1 MSGSARISPTNLT
14 PNDEYELDH
23 ISLGGRRPGSAESR
37 NAWDNEAFDNTPGV
51 TNTISTN
58 YYDYDDRPAEMSSEV
73 YVSTAGSHRHHDQ
86 DENEFRE
93 RKGIWTSVKKGLRG
107 LWGTRQTEDTQKDR
121 ELYIRT
127 TIRELIVYIFFLIT
141 LCILTFGMTSS
152 THFYYTKVMQE
163 LFIDGQFP
171 ETKNT
176 FRGMNTMHDFWR
188 FAEGPLMDGLFWE
201 TWYNNQNVSN
211 EDLGY
216 IYYENKLLG
225 VARIRQLKVRKGSCE
240 VHPDFAQEITAC
252 YDSYSK
258 EKEDISPF
266 GLENG
271 TAWSYHQQIG
281 QPYTGYI
288 SSYSTNGYY
297 QDLLDTKASSLN
309 LIEILKQNLWLDRG
323 TRAVFVDFTVYNANI
338 NLFCVV
344 RLVVEFPAT
353 GGAVP
358 SWQFRTV
365 KLIRYVTNYDYFLM
379 ACEVLYMLF
388 ILYYIVEEILE
399 IKKHKCAYFK
409 SVWNCLD
416 ILVIF
421 LSLIAFAFNIYR
433 TVKVNSLL
441 ETLLQNPRTYPD
453 FEFLGFWQMQYN
465 NMVAVVVF
473 FAWIKIFKYISFN
486 RTMTQLQSTLSRCSK
501 DIAGFAVMFF
511 IIFLAY
517 AQLGYLVFG
526 TQVEDFSTFPESI
539 FTQFRIILGDFDFH
553 ELESANR
560 VLGPI
565 FFLTY
570 VFFVFFVL
578 LNMFLAIIND
588 TYSEVKAEISMQKS
602 EFQISDYIKKGYNKV
617 LEKLSLKKDRIR
629 DIQDAIH
636 HADINH
642 DRHLDWEEWRLDL
655 KMRGIPDAEIEAV
668 FAKYD
673 QDGDM
678 ILNEDEQR
686 KMHADLEKQKNEL
699 DGQKADLTNEL
710 DEIERDKNASIGRP
724 PSARS
729 KGAVSHVS
737 CNDSANESDEDDDYD
752 EERRANLKNVVSKDD
767 FQILTRRVDRM
778 EHSIGS
784 IVSKID
790 AVIVKLEAME
800 RAKLKR
806 RETMGKLLD
815 NITEDE
821 RNGRSDDEIHRDQM
835 ERLVREELERWDS
848 DASITSS
855 AHRSHRPLSGRSVT
869 SSTSGSASGVRSRI
883 AGATGTSSN
892 A

>member
-1 MSGSARISPTNLT
+1 
-14 PNDEYELDH
+14 
-23 ISLGGRRPGSAESR
+23 
-37 NAWDNEAFDNTPGV
+37 
-51 TNTISTN
+51 
-58 YYDYDDRPAEMSSEV
+58 
-73 YVSTAGSHRHHDQ
+73 
-86 DENEFRE
+86 
-93 RKGIWTSVKKGLRG
+93 G
-107 LWGTRQTEDTQKDR
+107 LWGTRQTEDTQTDR

-127 TIRELIVYIFFLIT
+127 TIRELVIYVFFIAT

-152 THFYYTKVMQE
+152 THYYYTKVMQE
-163 LFIDGQFP
+163 LFVDAQFP
-171 ETKNT
+171 DTKNT
-176 FRGMNTMHDFWR
+176 FKGMTTMQDYWR
-188 FAEGPLMDGLFWE
+188 FSEGPLMDGLYWE
-201 TWYNNQNVSN
+201 TWYNQQNVS
-211 EDLGY
+211 EDDLGY

-225 VARIRQLKVRKGSCE
+225 VPRIRQLKVRNGSCE
-240 VHPDFAQEITAC
+240 VHPDFQEEITAC
-252 YDSYSK
+252 YDSYSQAK
-258 EKEDISPF
+258 DVSPF
-266 GLENG
+266 GPENG
-271 TAWSYHQQIG
+271 TAWVYHTEEELAG
-281 QPYTGYI
+281 SSHWGLLDYT
-288 SSYSTNGYY
+288 YSGGGYY
-297 QDLLDTKASSLN
+297 EDLSDTKAKSLAQ
-309 LIEILKQNLWLDRG
+309 IKHLKENLWLDRG
-323 TRAVFVDFTVYNANI
+323 TRVVLVDFTVYNANI
-338 NLFCVV
+338 NLFCVI

-358 SWQFRTV
+358 SYQFRTV
-365 KLIRYVTNYDYFLM
+365 KLLRYVTTYDYFLM

-388 ILYYIVEEILE
+388 ILYYIVEEVLE
-399 IKKHKCAYFK
+399 IRKNKCSYFK

-416 ILVIF
+416 VLVIL
-421 LSLIAFAFNIYR
+421 LSIVAFSFNIYR
-433 TVKVNSLL
+433 TITVDNLLTSLL
-441 ETLLQNPRTYPD
+441 DQPLTYPD

-465 NMVAVVVF
+465 NMVAIVVF
-473 FAWIKIFKYISFN
+473 FAWIKIFKYIRLGRFN

-526 TQVEDFSTFPESI
+526 TQVKDFSTFQESI

-553 ELESANR
+553 ALEAANR

-602 EFQISDYIKKGYNKV
+602 EFEISDYIKRGYNKV

-636 HADINH
+636 SADLNH

-678 ILNEDEQR
+678 ILNENEQ
-686 KMHADLEKQKNEL
+686 KKLQADLERQRM
-699 DGQKADLTNEL
+699 
-710 DEIERDKNASIGRP
+710 ERDKSGAATPGGRP
-724 PSARS
+724 ASARS

-737 CNDSANESDEDDDYD
+737 YNDSANESDDDDD
-752 EERRANLKNVVSKDD
+752 DRPISSKNFVSRDD
-767 FQILTRRVDRM
+767 FQLLSRRVDRM
-778 EHSIGS
+778 EHSIGA

-821 RNGRSDDEIHRDQM
+821 RNGRSDDELRREQM

-848 DASITSS
+848 DASI
-855 AHRSHRPLSGRSVT
+855 A
-869 SSTSGSASGVRSRI
+869 STARR
-883 AGATGTSSN
+883 
-892 A
+892 

>member
-1 MSGSARISPTNLT
+1 MSTRISPTLKHNQ
-14 PNDEYELDH
+14 DDYEINGQKKKDMQ
-23 ISLGGRRPGSAESR
+23 RPGSADSR
-37 NAWDNEAFDNTPGV
+37 SAWDNDAFDDGGITTVSAGIYTYNPDLNMPT
-51 TNTISTN
+51 
-58 YYDYDDRPAEMSSEV
+58 EMTSDV
-73 YVSTAGSHRHHDQ
+73 YVASGDNQGDSNLNIRTTTLEGS
-86 DENEFRE
+86 
-93 RKGIWTSVKKGLRG
+93 GIWFKVKKGLRG
-107 LWGTRQTEDTQKDR
+107 LWGTRQTEDTQTDR

-127 TIRELIVYIFFLIT
+127 TIRELVIYVFFIAT

-152 THFYYTKVMQE
+152 THYYYTKVMQE
-163 LFIDGQFP
+163 LFVDAQFP
-171 ETKNT
+171 DTKNT
-176 FRGMNTMHDFWR
+176 FKGMTTMQDFWR
-188 FAEGPLMDGLFWE
+188 FSEGPLMDGLYWE
-201 TWYNNQNVSN
+201 TWYNQKNVSE

-225 VARIRQLKVRKGSCE
+225 VPRIRQLKVRNGSCE
-240 VHPDFAQEITAC
+240 VHPDFQEEITAC
-252 YDSYSK
+252 YDSYAK
-258 EKEDISPF
+258 AKEDTSPF
-266 GLENG
+266 GSENG
-271 TAWSYHQQIG
+271 TAWVYHTEDELDG
-281 QPYTGYI
+281 SSHWGLLDYT
-288 SSYSTNGYY
+288 YSGGGYY
-297 QDLLDTKASSLN
+297 QDLLDTKTKSLAIIKN
-309 LIEILKQNLWLDRG
+309 LKENLWLDRG
-323 TRAVFVDFTVYNANI
+323 TRVVLVDFTVYNANI

-358 SWQFRTV
+358 SYQFRTV
-365 KLIRYVTNYDYFLM
+365 KLLRYVTTYDYFLM
-379 ACEVLYMLF
+379 GCEVLYMLF
-388 ILYYIVEEILE
+388 ILYYIVEEVLE
-399 IKKHKCAYFK
+399 IRKNKCSYFK

-416 ILVIF
+416 VLVIL
-421 LSLIAFAFNIYR
+421 LSIVAFSFNIYR
-433 TVKVNSLL
+433 TITVDSLL
-441 ETLLQNPRTYPD
+441 GKLLDQPLTYPD

-465 NMVAVVVF
+465 NMVAIVVF

-526 TQVEDFSTFPESI
+526 TQVKDFSTFQESI

-553 ELESANR
+553 ALEAANR

-602 EFQISDYIKKGYNKV
+602 EFEISDYIKRGYNKV

-629 DIQDAIH
+629 DIQDAIQT
-636 HADINH
+636 ADLNQ

-678 ILNEDEQR
+678 ILNENEQ
-686 KMHADLEKQKNEL
+686 KKLKADLERQKVEL
-699 DGQKADLTNEL
+699 SNEL
-710 DEIERDKNASIGRP
+710 DEMERDKSGATTPGARP
-724 PSARS
+724 ASARS

-737 CNDSANESDEDDDYD
+737 CNDSANESDDDDED
-752 EERRANLKNVVSKDD
+752 RPISSKNFVSRDD
-767 FQILTRRVDRM
+767 FQILARRVDRM

-821 RNGRSDDEIHRDQM
+821 RNGRSDDELRREQM

-848 DASITSS
+848 DASIASTGRRGNRPQSGRSTASSSASSNRVRVPGSHGNTSS
-855 AHRSHRPLSGRSVT
+855 A
-869 SSTSGSASGVRSRI
+869 
-883 AGATGTSSN
+883 
-892 A
+892 

>member
-1 MSGSARISPTNLT
+1 MDRDHSDDDYDGMSGQ
-14 PNDEYELDH
+14 
-23 ISLGGRRPGSAESR
+23 
-37 NAWDNEAFDNTPGV
+37 
-51 TNTISTN
+51 
-58 YYDYDDRPAEMSSEV
+58 PAEMSTEV
-73 YVSTAGSHRHHDQ
+73 YVSTVGARNKDS
-86 DENEFRE
+86 DEDNERGE
-93 RKGIWTSVKKGLRG
+93 RKSFWAGLKNGLRG
-107 LWGTRQTEDTQKDR
+107 LWGTRLTEDTDNDR

-127 TIRELIVYIFFLIT
+127 TLRELIIYVFFIIT

-152 THFYYTKVMQE
+152 THYYYTKVMQE
-163 LFIDGQFP
+163 LFLDTQF
-171 ETKNT
+171 KDVMNN
-176 FRGMNTMHDFWR
+176 FRGITTMKDFWR
-188 FAEGPLMDGLFWE
+188 FTEGPMVDGLYWE
-201 TWYNNQNVSN
+201 KWYNNQNISAD
-211 EDLGY
+211 DLGY

-225 VARIRQLKVRKGSCE
+225 VPRMRQLKVMNGSCQ
-240 VHPDFAQEITAC
+240 VHPDFQDEITAC

-258 EKEDISPF
+258 DKEDTAPF
-266 GLENG
+266 GKMNS
-271 TAWSYHQQIG
+271 TAWIYQTEDELDGSSHWGLLDVTYSG
-281 QPYTGYI
+281 AGYV
-288 SSYSTNGYY
+288 
-297 QDLLDTKASSLN
+297 QDLLTTKAGSLA
-309 LIEILKQNLWLDRG
+309 LVEDLKNNLWLDRG
-323 TRAVFVDFTVYNANI
+323 TRVVFIDFTVYNANI

-353 GGAVP
+353 GGALP

-365 KLIRYVTNYDYFLM
+365 KLIRYVSNYDYFLM
-379 ACEVLYMLF
+379 ACEVLYILF
-388 ILYYIVEEILE
+388 IFYYIIEESLE
-399 IKKHKCAYFK
+399 IKRHKCKYFG
-409 SVWNCLD
+409 SFWNCLD
-416 ILVIF
+416 LLVIV
-421 LSLIAFAFNIYR
+421 LSLVAFAFNIYR
-433 TVKVNSLL
+433 TIKVDALLGDLL
-441 ETLLQNPRTYPD
+441 EDPTVYAD

-501 DIAGFAVMFF
+501 DIAGFAIMFF

-526 TQVEDFSTFPESI
+526 TQVKDFSTFEESI
-539 FTQFRIILGDFDFH
+539 YTQFRIVLGDFDFH

-560 VLGPI
+560 FLGPI

-602 EFQISDYIKKGYNKV
+602 EFEITDYIKRGYNKV

-629 DIQDAIH
+629 DIQDAIQS
-636 HADINH
+636 ADLNH
-642 DRHLDWEEWRLDL
+642 DKQLDWEEWRLDL

-678 ILNEDEQR
+678 ILNEYEQKR
-686 KMHADLEKQKNEL
+686 LHADLEKQKAE
-699 DGQKADLTNEL
+699 LTNEL
-710 DEIERDKNASIGRP
+710 DEIEREKAAGGVASAGGNRP
-724 PSARS
+724 SSARS
-729 KGAVSHVS
+729 KVSHVS
-737 CNDSANESDEDDDYD
+737 QVESGPDSDDDED
-752 EERRANLKNVVSKDD
+752 EEDSKNYVSHDD
-767 FQILTRRVDRM
+767 FKVLSRRVDRM

-815 NITEDE
+815 SITQDE
-821 RNGRSDDEIHRDQM
+821 KTGQGDDQARRGQM

-848 DASITSS
+848 EASIPTSE
-855 AHRSHRPLSGRSVT
+855 ARRANARPHSGRST
-869 SSTSGSASGVRSRI
+869 ASAATASGIPTRALNLNVDALDRSSH
-883 AGATGTSSN
+883 A
-892 A
+892 